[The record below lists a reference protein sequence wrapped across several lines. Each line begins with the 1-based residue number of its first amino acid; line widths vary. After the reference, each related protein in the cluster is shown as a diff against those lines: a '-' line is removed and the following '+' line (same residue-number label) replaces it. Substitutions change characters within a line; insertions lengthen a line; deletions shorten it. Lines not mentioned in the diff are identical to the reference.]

1 MKVFSRSSFTECSEL
16 TWKEFCNSD
25 WYQNFENYVK
35 LLCESCRDLY
45 ESEEAVYLTVLEEFD
60 KEEREEL
67 VKMLGERQGPVSKKQ
82 VEYGL
87 RKWAAKLS
95 VEEDNYSRVLSQE
108 CIIAL
113 NIERVNYDFG
123 KHLKRR
129 DCLDASELY

>member
-1 MKVFSRSSFTECSEL
+1 M
-16 TWKEFCNSD
+16 
-25 WYQNFENYVK
+25 
-35 LLCESCRDLY
+35 
-45 ESEEAVYLTVLEEFD
+45 YLTVLEEFD